1 MSNEFSMARLLSLSK
16 GHRRRN
22 AVQVAL
28 GLSAG
33 AVGWSGIA
41 NAPSDETASQ
51 VMLLPD
57 HYELMDNGAV
67 SGLRYRP
74 CI

>member
-1 MSNEFSMARLLSLSK
+1 MSDDFSMACRLSLSN
-16 GHRRRN
+16 GHRRRA
-22 AVQVAL
+22 AVTVAL

-33 AVGWSGIA
+33 AVGSSGIA
-41 NAPSDETASQ
+41 NAASDETASQ

>member
-1 MSNEFSMARLLSLSK
+1 MSDDFSMACRLSLSN
-16 GHRRRN
+16 GHRRRA
-22 AVQVAL
+22 AVTVAL

-33 AVGWSGIA
+33 AVGWSGLA
-41 NAPSDETASQ
+41 NAAGEETASQ

-57 HYELMDNGAV
+57 NYELMDNGAV